1 MYNYGEVYT
10 NLCFQAAVVS
20 FFKKNG
26 ELRTMLCTRDSDMIS
41 FCCNNGNPG
50 LGGHDKRCNI
60 NNGNIAVVDLVI
72 GEARSFNI
80 ERVLHI
86 EYLNKPIKSQDD
98 LEAAI
103 ATLQSVR
110 EYYESKIEYDDI
122 FESLDASNPESGL
135 SDSPTTANTTNVDP
149 SQVFDTTGF
158 NAENIGTFNDTIKT
172 FAD

>member
-1 MYNYGEVYT
+1 MYNYGDTYT

-26 ELRTMLCTRDSDMIS
+26 ELRTMLCTRDSDMINM
-41 FCCNNGNPG
+41 CCTNGNPG

-60 NNGNIAVVDLVI
+60 NNGNIAVVDLII

-80 ERVLHI
+80 DRVLHI
-86 EYLNKPIKSQDD
+86 EYINKPITSKDD

-110 EYYESKIEYDDI
+110 EYYEGKMEHDDI
-122 FESLDASNPESGL
+122 FESLDSSNPESGL
-135 SDSPTTANTTNVDP
+135 SDSPVTVDP
-149 SQVFDTTGF
+149 AQVFDTTGF

-172 FAD
+172 FSD

>member
-1 MYNYGEVYT
+1 MI
-10 NLCFQAAVVS
+10 NL
-20 FFKKNG
+20 
-26 ELRTMLCTRDSDMIS
+26 
-41 FCCNNGNPG
+41 CCNNGNPG

-60 NNGNIAVVDLVI
+60 NNGNIAVVDLII

-86 EYLNKPIKSQDD
+86 EYINKPIKSKDD
-98 LEAAI
+98 LEAEI

-135 SDSPTTANTTNVDP
+135 SDSPATVVP
-149 SQVFDTTGF
+149 SQAFDTTGF
-158 NAENIGTFNDTIKT
+158 NAENIGTFNNTIKT

>member
-1 MYNYGEVYT
+1 MYNYGETYT

-26 ELRTMLCTRDSDMIS
+26 ELRTMLCTRDSDMINL
-41 FCCNNGNPG
+41 CCNNGNPG

-60 NNGNIAVVDLVI
+60 NNGNIAVVDLII

-86 EYLNKPIKSQDD
+86 EYINKPIKSKDD

-135 SDSPTTANTTNVDP
+135 SDSPATVDTTTVDP
-149 SQVFDTTGF
+149 SQAFDTTGF